1 MNSELYTDLT
11 PELISKLDSYIDN
24 NKPKKYVS
32 CLSNYQMPIS
42 INNLQTIKNV
52 DQPSYIYAGDFT
64 GGYYHCNYYKHTN
77 GNIYVMNFYL
87 QKFEDYYLLQDWES
101 QLQKYES
108 FAQNY
113 NQSCKTTPVQQFCM
127 K

>member
-11 PELISKLDSYIDN
+11 PELIYKLDSYIDN

-52 DQPSYIYAGDFT
+52 DQHSYIYAGDFT

-87 QKFEDYYLLQDWES
+87 QKFEDYNLLQDWES

-108 FAQNY
+108 FTQNY

-127 K
+127 N